1 MRNKLNMKLMNEVD
15 CFECKETLDESDN
28 IHNADTNN
36 YPYNYLNYSGV
47 VYYLCNNCYESKMND
62 K

>member
-1 MRNKLNMKLMNEVD
+1 MTDKPNMKLMNEVD

-28 IHNADTNN
+28 IHNAATNN

-47 VYYLCNNCYESKMND
+47 VYY
-62 K
+62 